1 MAFVMES
8 RVFEQVGED
17 FIAELCQRQRFEPID
32 RPAERHGSWEWAF
45 RKRAGGLDRYV
56 LIAFTSL
63 PPAVPDSDW
72 YAIEVWAGA
81 EKEGRYTRKSV
92 SDFHAAVQQ
101 PHRQHLRSTLKDPLL
116 RAMSIA
122 DSLDVRDLDQ
132 TYTGPRAHLEPPPSH
147 AS

>member
-1 MAFVMES
+1 MDS

-17 FIAELCQRQRFEPID
+17 FIVELCQRQRFEPID

-63 PPAVPDSDW
+63 PPAVPHSDW

-81 EKEGRYTRKSV
+81 EKEDRYTRKPV
-92 SDFHAAVQQ
+92 SDFHAAVQERY
-101 PHRQHLRSTLKDPLL
+101 RQQLRSTLKDPLL

-122 DSLDVRDLDQ
+122 DSLSLRDLDQ
-132 TYTGPRAHLEPPPSH
+132 AYTAPRAPVEPPSSH
-147 AS
+147 AP